1 MKRLIS
7 LVLVLALI
15 FSIFAIPVQ
24 ASALTGL
31 LIGVPALSVVAAAL
45 IGLGI
50 SPGSDGSVFDGL
62 VGDAVAHLQSLGF
75 GDGITIPVLKYMGT
89 GGGIQYALQSVA
101 MAALRSWLFDEEVVT
116 SSVPVVTRT
125 LLSDGTSSSIPIYA
139 DFSYTLVHFSGYYDS
154 MYRNFCTDYFVL
166 YTESP
171 SSTSFHAGSISY
183 SLTSID
189 GTRYYSVFSS
199 QSAWDTTGPLFSSNI
214 PFVQVTGVWNDT
226 QLSNFI
232 KNFDYTSVSSS
243 ISTTYDLSLGDVA
256 SEDTSLSTAYPDW
269 AIDSVQTDPDPDD
282 PDDEPDLFIPVTL
295 LPTYEDTKSQTQ
307 DDAQSGNS
315 TLETD
320 NSGTSVDISGDV
332 GGSLTPDDGDD
343 GSGDLPSGSDGVTV
357 SDLTTMFA
365 WLASSIDQSI
375 ELLFPDLQV
384 IKTYLKTLAQWHEN
398 ENVKYDSML
407 SYFAGWD
414 TDIDT
419 MMTSL
424 SNIDVNVASQV
435 SILGGMASDLKDI
448 RDVIADPLDADINKS
463 QTDNK
468 TAFLNNFGSKSQSE
482 NIGQLAGL
490 SGGMTDWFKLPDV
503 DITSMFDQV
512 ESGYGQW
519 FTSATAQSIAVGG
532 GAAAVAAAAGVDLME
547 DQEYVPPETPY
558 LDAWDQEV
566 QDILAGG
573 DGEW

>member
-15 FSIFAIPVQ
+15 FSIFAIPAQ

-75 GDGITIPVLKYMGT
+75 GDGITIPVLKYLGT
-89 GGGIQYALQSVA
+89 GGGIQYALQSAA
-101 MAALRSWLFDEEVVT
+101 MAALRSWLFSEDVVSSSLFPHT
-116 SSVPVVTRT
+116 SFTAIPP
-125 LLSDGTSSSIPIYA
+125 LLGYSSTVSSSIPCTGFFYFDFISSTNLKYTVTFIRSSSSGPFSINSA
-139 DFSYTLVHFSGYYDS
+139 DYKFGEYNGLFGWFHTRSFY
-154 MYRNFCTDYFVL
+154 
-166 YTESP
+166 SP
-171 SSTSFHAGSISY
+171 SNTDATYLGLFTY
-183 SLTSID
+183 SDTGL
-189 GTRYYSVFSS
+189 SVETKAFYHYFLS
-199 QSAWDTTGPLFSSNI
+199 LV
-214 PFVQVTGVWNDT
+214 PF
-226 QLSNFI
+226 
-232 KNFDYTSVSSS
+232 SVSSS
-243 ISTTYDLSLGDVA
+243 YDLTLGDVS
-256 SEDTSLSTAYPDW
+256 SEDTDLSVSYPDW
-269 AIDSVQTDPDPDD
+269 AIDSVQIDPDPDD
-282 PDDEPDLFIPVTL
+282 PEDEPDLFIPVTL

-307 DDAQSGNS
+307 EEAQSGNS

-384 IKTYLKTLAQWHEN
+384 IKMYLKTLAQWHET

-407 SYFAGWD
+407 SYFTGWD
-414 TDIDT
+414 ADIDT

-482 NIGQLAGL
+482 SIGQLAGL

-512 ESGYGQW
+512 ESGYSQW
-519 FTSATAQSIAVGG
+519 FSSETAQSISVGG
-532 GAAAVAAAAGVDLME
+532 GAAAVGISLM
-547 DQEYVPPETPY
+547 DDAEYVEPETPY

-566 QDILAGG
+566 QNILAGG